1 MYQRSTASPSTPVI
15 PVLHQ
20 PFVPF
25 PSSTLIRPL
34 MGIPTGYPIPT
45 GPRSLTGLPLCAPPL
60 MMPQQLRQGA
70 IARPV
75 QDSLESSITDAVS
88 EFLSKA
94 RKESTVA
101 TTGKF
106 PDNPCVVSSG
116 SSSESE
122 SSESESDSEVEETK
136 PSKIVDEHKMKI
148 EETRRKVKE
157 NVVALLVLHP
167 KGIKKS
173 EIWQCYQNK
182 FFRLPNKNQV
192 GLTKLSNVLDLF
204 DDVMEEYQDEHGI
217 HYMRLKKKAQRKVS
231 DSSDRSTPVI
241 DLTKDE
247 PSTSRRNL
255 VNLTQDQSPSGFIPL
270 SSSKSTHPGDLQ
282 MTPAD
287 GQPMIQKTPAFLLPT
302 SQSIGFFQ
310 PTPQSQA
317 GFIQPTSQ
325 SQDSLLRVGQ
335 LVIRPVSLRKF
346 EPKETHLP
354 RIWSKDKYGR
364 FSQDQIQTVAKE
376 CIEAL
381 AEADEHVSVERVEN
395 MMLQRFGKRNI
406 AELGNWRNA
415 QQIPCLFDHNR
426 MICKVNAYV
435 QAYLNTHSICTLHE
449 LKLCMAEFAPDKDS
463 FEALQIGPLQR
474 LPIIYNHFKFP
485 HDMADIPEITT
496 SDIFENLRNYLN
508 KYQKWSTKL
517 ELEHF
522 MEYLVETYHVENA
535 YVLGI
540 RIRSLPLAMQ
550 VCYYINFK
558 SFSIQLI
565 VSHIESCRDTES
577 FYKKKKDNRS
587 VFHANQV
594 LEMS

>member
-1 MYQRSTASPSTPVI
+1 MVYQRLTASPNTPAV

-20 PFVPF
+20 QFVPF
-25 PSSTLIRPL
+25 PTSTLIRPQ
-34 MGIPTGYPIPT
+34 MGKPTGNPILS
-45 GPRSLTGLPLCAPPL
+45 GLRSLTGLPLSAPPL
-60 MMPQQLRQGA
+60 CLPHLRQGA
-70 IARPV
+70 VAKPT

-94 RKESTVA
+94 RKESTAA
-101 TTGKF
+101 TIGKF
-106 PDNPCVVSSG
+106 PDNPCIVSS
-116 SSSESE
+116 SS

-136 PSKIVDEHKMKI
+136 PSKKVDECKIKI
-148 EETRRKVKE
+148 EETRNKIKG
-157 NVVALLVLHP
+157 NVVTLLIMHP

-173 EIWQCYQNK
+173 EIWQCYHNRFGEQ
-182 FFRLPNKNQV
+182 PNKAQV
-192 GLTKLSNVLDLF
+192 GLTQLTKVLDLY
-204 DDVMEEYQDEHGI
+204 DDVLEEYQDEHGI
-217 HYMRLKKKAQRKVS
+217 PYLRLIKKAPVRRISVS
-231 DSSDRSTPVI
+231 SSRSTPVI
-241 DLTKDE
+241 DLTRDE

-255 VNLTQDQSPSGFIPL
+255 MNLTQDQSPSGFIPL
-270 SSSKSTHPGDLQ
+270 SSSQPTHPGDLQ
-282 MTPAD
+282 VTSAY
-287 GQPMIQKTPAFLLPT
+287 GQLMKQQTPAFLLPT

-317 GFIQPTSQ
+317 GLILPTSQ
-325 SQDSLLRVGQ
+325 SQDSSLRVGQ

-346 EPKETHLP
+346 ESKETHLP
-354 RIWSKDKYGR
+354 RIWGQDRSGR
-364 FSQDQIQTVAKE
+364 FSQDQIQMVAKE

-381 AEADEHVSVERVEN
+381 AEADEHVSVERVE
-395 MMLQRFGKRNI
+395 MLMLQRFVKRNI
-406 AELGNWRNA
+406 GELGHLRNA

-426 MICKVNAYV
+426 MICKVNAYI
-435 QAYLNTHSICTLHE
+435 QAYMNTHSICTLHE

-474 LPIIYNHFKFP
+474 LPIIYTHFKFP

-550 VCYYINFK
+550 VCCFMNLKVLPSSSLNPMFK
-558 SFSIQLI
+558 
-565 VSHIESCRDTES
+565 
-577 FYKKKKDNRS
+577 
-587 VFHANQV
+587 HAEI
-594 LEMS
+594 L

>member
-25 PSSTLIRPL
+25 PSSTLIPPL
-34 MGIPTGYPIPT
+34 MGIPTGFPVPT

-70 IARPV
+70 VARPV

-148 EETRRKVKE
+148 EETRRKVKK
-157 NVVALLVLHP
+157 NVVALLVTHP

-173 EIWQCYQNK
+173 EIWQYYQNK

-192 GLTKLSNVLDLF
+192 GLTKLTNVLDLF

-270 SSSKSTHPGDLQ
+270 SSSKPTHPGDLQ

-287 GQPMIQKTPAFLLPT
+287 GQPMIQKTPAFPLPT

-354 RIWSKDKYGR
+354 RIWSKDQYGR
-364 FSQDQIQTVAKE
+364 FSQDQIQMVAKE

-395 MMLQRFGKRNI
+395 MMLQRFGRRNI

-415 QQIPCLFDHNR
+415 QQIPCLFEHNR

-435 QAYLNTHSICTLHE
+435 QAYMNTHSICTLHE
-449 LKLCMAEFAPDKDS
+449 LKLRMAEFAPDKDS

-550 VCYYINFK
+550 VYYFINLKF
-558 SFSIQLI
+558 FTIQ
-565 VSHIESCRDTES
+565 HI
-577 FYKKKKDNRS
+577 
-587 VFHANQV
+587 
-594 LEMS
+594 

>member
-1 MYQRSTASPSTPVI
+1 MVYHRLTASPNTPAV

-20 PFVPF
+20 QFVPF
-25 PSSTLIRPL
+25 PTSTLIHPQ
-34 MGIPTGYPIPT
+34 MGKPTGIPILSGLQ
-45 GPRSLTGLPLCAPPL
+45 SLTGLPLSAPPL
-60 MMPQQLRQGA
+60 MMPQHLRQGA
-70 IARPV
+70 VARPT
-75 QDSLESSITDAVS
+75 QDSLESSITDVVS

-94 RKESTVA
+94 RKESTAA
-101 TTGKF
+101 TIGKF
-106 PDNPCVVSSG
+106 PDNPCIVSS
-116 SSSESE
+116 SS

-136 PSKIVDEHKMKI
+136 PSKKVDEYKIKI

-173 EIWQCYQNK
+173 EIWQCYQNR
-182 FFRLPNKNQV
+182 FLLVPNKNQV
-192 GLTKLSNVLDLF
+192 GLSKLTNVLDLF
-204 DDVMEEYQDEHGI
+204 DDVIEEYRDEYGI
-217 HYMRLKKKAQRKVS
+217 PYMRLKKKAQRKIT

-241 DLTKDE
+241 DLTKEE

-270 SSSKSTHPGDLQ
+270 SSSQPTHPGDLQ
-282 MTPAD
+282 MTSAY
-287 GQPMIQKTPAFLLPT
+287 GQPMKQQTPAFLMPS

-317 GFIQPTSQ
+317 GLILPTSQ
-325 SQDSLLRVGQ
+325 SQDSSLRVGQ

-354 RIWSKDKYGR
+354 RIWGQDRYGR
-364 FSQDQIQTVAKE
+364 FSQDQIQMVAKE

-381 AEADEHVSVERVEN
+381 AEADEHVSVERVE
-395 MMLQRFGKRNI
+395 MLMLQRFVKRNI
-406 AELGNWRNA
+406 AELGHWRNA

-426 MICKVNAYV
+426 MICKVNAYI
-435 QAYLNTHSICTLHE
+435 QAYMNTHSICTLHE

-474 LPIIYNHFKFP
+474 LPVIYTHFKFP

-550 VCYYINFK
+550 VCCFINLKVLPSSSLNHIFK
-558 SFSIQLI
+558 HAEILNLFI
-565 VSHIESCRDTES
+565 
-577 FYKKKKDNRS
+577 KKDN
-587 VFHANQV
+587 
-594 LEMS
+594 

>member
-1 MYQRSTASPSTPVI
+1 MVYQRLTASPRTPAV
-15 PVLHQ
+15 PVLYQ
-20 PFVPF
+20 QFVPF
-25 PSSTLIRPL
+25 PTSTLIRPL
-34 MGIPTGYPIPT
+34 MGIPTGIPIQS
-45 GPRSLTGLPLCAPPL
+45 GPQSLTGLPVSAPPL

-70 IARPV
+70 IARPT

-94 RKESTVA
+94 RKESTAA
-101 TTGKF
+101 TIGKF
-106 PDNPCVVSSG
+106 PDNPCIVSS
-116 SSSESE
+116 SS
-122 SSESESDSEVEETK
+122 SSESESDSEVEESK
-136 PSKIVDEHKMKI
+136 PSKKVDERKSKI
-148 EETRRKVKE
+148 EETRNKIKGNIVT
-157 NVVALLVLHP
+157 LLIMHP

-173 EIWQCYQNK
+173 EIWQCYHNK
-182 FFRLPNKNQV
+182 FGEQPNKAQV
-192 GLTKLSNVLDLF
+192 GLTQLTKVLDLY
-204 DDVMEEYQDEHGI
+204 DDVLEEYQDEHGI
-217 HYMRLKKKAQRKVS
+217 PYLRLIKKAPVRRIS
-231 DSSDRSTPVI
+231 GSSSRNTPVI
-241 DLTKDE
+241 DLTRDE

-270 SSSKSTHPGDLQ
+270 SSSQPEPRRLVHPGDLQ
-282 MTPAD
+282 MTSAY
-287 GQPMIQKTPAFLLPT
+287 GQLMNQQTPAFLLPT

-325 SQDSLLRVGQ
+325 SQDSSLRVGQ

-346 EPKETHLP
+346 EPKETPLP
-354 RIWSKDKYGR
+354 RIWSKDRYGR
-364 FSQDQIQTVAKE
+364 FSQDQIQMVAKE

-381 AEADEHVSVERVEN
+381 AEADEHVSVERVESL
-395 MMLQRFGKRNI
+395 MLQRLDRRSI
-406 AELGNWRNA
+406 AELGHWRNA
-415 QQIPCLFDHNR
+415 QLIPCLFEHNR
-426 MICKVNAYV
+426 TICKVNAYV

-474 LPIIYNHFKFP
+474 LPIIYTHFKFP

-550 VCYYINFK
+550 VCYFINLK
-558 SFSIQLI
+558 VLLYSSPN
-565 VSHIESCRDTES
+565 HMC
-577 FYKKKKDNRS
+577 K
-587 VFHANQV
+587 HAEILNYTV
-594 LEMS
+594 NGY